1 MKKTRTSRE
10 WIRIVNIF
18 FLLLILIYIGWLIFD
33 LNTGR
38 KSVDC
43 LWTSGFVVLIT
54 LNSWILALR
63 PFYDKLEKENRNK
76 KR

>member
-1 MKKTRTSRE
+1 MKIFKNPRHA
-10 WIRIVNIF
+10 IRIVNIF

-38 KSVDC
+38 KSLDC